1 MNLTTKSYQISDA
14 DFWKKACYWANRIH
28 PSFGFYNG
36 HGIEYPH
43 YSFPK
48 VLMAGKPC
56 AIDPAL
62 PSFPQLQK
70 YLDKGIHLGGFFGYD
85 LKNELE
91 DLKSENPS
99 YHSFPELFFFEAE
112 VIISTK
118 ADLIEITSTHPDEIL
133 EEILAQSIPFIQTKI
148 AEVSVNMSRSEYLE
162 KVGKIRQNI
171 LEGDFYELN
180 FCMEFTSIAQAFDPI
195 QAYWQLS
202 KESLM
207 PFSCL
212 LKMESD
218 YLVCASPERFLKH
231 ENGKLISQ
239 PIKGTIRRGNDTAE
253 DEELKKQLQESEK
266 EIAENMMIVDL
277 VRNDLTR
284 SSILGSIEAEELFKI
299 YSFDQVHQMIST
311 VTSRLSP
318 DRSPLEAIELAFPM
332 GSMTGAPKIMA
343 MKMIENYENA
353 KRSMFSGAAGFF
365 LPDGNFDFNVIIR
378 SIYFSSES
386 KKISWQAGSAITW
399 DSVAEQ
405 EYEEC
410 LLKIRSIKKILDV
423 KIKED

>member
-1 MNLTTKSYQISDA
+1 MTTSYRTSDA
-14 DFWKKACYWANRIH
+14 DFWKKACRWVNHNY
-28 PSFGFYNG
+28 PCFGYYNG
-36 HGIEYPH
+36 HGISYPH
-43 YSFPK
+43 QSFPE

-56 AIDPAL
+56 AINPKL
-62 PSFPQLQK
+62 PSFPQIQK
-70 YLDKGIHLGGFFGYD
+70 FLDKGIYLGGFFGYD

-91 DLKSENPS
+91 NLKSENTD
-99 YHSFPELFFFEAE
+99 YHSFPKVFFFEAE
-112 VIISTK
+112 VIIYAKSG
-118 ADLIEITSTHPDEIL
+118 LIEITSNNPEAIFKA
-133 EEILAQSIPFIQTKI
+133 ILAQSIPFIQTKI

-202 KESLM
+202 KESPM

-239 PIKGTIRRGNDTAE
+239 PIKGTIRRGNNTAE

-399 DSVAEQ
+399 DSLAEQ

>member
-14 DFWKKACYWANRIH
+14 DFWKKACYWANRTHQSI
-28 PSFGFYNG
+28 GFYNG

-43 YSFPK
+43 NSFPK

-70 YLDKGIHLGGFFGYD
+70 YLDKEIHLGGFFGYD

-112 VIISTK
+112 VIISAT
-118 ADLIEITSTHPDEIL
+118 ADLIEITSTQPDEIL
-133 EEILAQSIPFIQTKI
+133 KEILAQSISNTHTKI
-148 AEVSVNMSRSEYLE
+148 AEVSVNMSRTEYLE
-162 KVGKIRQNI
+162 KVEKIRQHI

-180 FCMEFTSIAQAFDPI
+180 ICMEFSTKAHAFDPI

-202 KESLM
+202 KESPM

-231 ENGKLISQ
+231 EHGKLISQ
-239 PIKGTIRRGNDTAE
+239 PIKGTIRRGNDAEE
-253 DEELKKQLQESEK
+253 DEWLKKKLQESEK

-311 VTSRLSP
+311 ITSRLSP
-318 DRSPLEAIELAFPM
+318 DRSPLEAIKLAFPM

-343 MKMIENYENA
+343 MKMIERYENA

-365 LPDGNFDFNVIIR
+365 LPNGNFDFNVIIR
-378 SIYFSSES
+378 SIYYSRHS

-410 LLKIRSIKKILDV
+410 LLKTRSIQKILEV

>member
-1 MNLTTKSYQISDA
+1 MTKSYSTSDSN
-14 DFWKKACYWANRIH
+14 FWKKACYWANHNH
-28 PSFGFYNG
+28 PCFGFYNG

-43 YSFPK
+43 KSFPK
-48 VLMAGKPC
+48 VLMAGKACNINP
-56 AIDPAL
+56 DL

-70 YLDKGIHLGGFFGYD
+70 FIDKGIHLAGFFGYD

-91 DLKSENPS
+91 DLESENPS
-99 YHSFPELFFFEAE
+99 YHSFPKLFFFEAE
-112 VIISTK
+112 VIVSVK
-118 ADLIEITSTHPDEIL
+118 SDFVEITSSHPDEVF
-133 EEILAQSIPFIQTKI
+133 ESILAQSIPFTQSKI
-148 AEVSVNMSRSEYLE
+148 AEVSMNMSRTEYLE
-162 KVGKIRQNI
+162 KVEKIRQHI

-180 FCMEFTSIAQAFDPI
+180 FCIEFSSIAQAFDPI

-202 KESLM
+202 KESPM

-212 LKMESD
+212 LKMELD
-218 YLVCASPERFLKH
+218 YLVCASPERFLKY

-239 PIKGTIRRGNDTAE
+239 PIKGTIRRGNDNTE
-253 DEELKKQLQESEK
+253 DETLKKQLQESEK

-311 VTSRLSP
+311 ITSRLSP

-343 MKMIENYENA
+343 MKMIEHYENA
-353 KRSMFSGAAGFF
+353 KRSIFSGAAGFF
-365 LPDGNFDFNVIIR
+365 LPNGNFDFNVIIR
-378 SIYFSSES
+378 SIYYSSES
-386 KKISWQAGSAITW
+386 QKISWQAGSAITW

-410 LLKIRSIKKILDV
+410 LLKTRSIQKILDV